1 MLLSYDE
8 VTAERVRQVLAS
20 QSEVFEKS
28 IVGGGLGFMVGGYL
42 CCGVSANGLTVRV
55 GPGNQAEA
63 VTEPHVGPLLIGER
77 EAAAF
82 VVVAP
87 EGYAGD
93 DELRDWVNRGLRF
106 VSTLPPR
113 SAQ

>member
-1 MLLSYDE
+1 MPYDE
-8 VTAERVRQVLAS
+8 STAERVRQVLEP
-20 QSEVFEKS
+20 QPDVVEKS

-55 GPGNQAEA
+55 GPENQAEA

-77 EAAAF
+77 EAGAF

-87 EGYAGD
+87 DGYAGD
-93 DELRDWVNRGLRF
+93 DELREWVDRGLRF

-113 SAQ
+113 SAK